1 MIEPDD
7 LRAVRLTMELSRSDS
22 VRLFPQP
29 RLRLAGDAGDGHIAD
44 RTLTAQLELLQ
55 AEGRK
60 LHSKR
65 PFSTHVF
72 RASFSTHLSRLG
84 YPADKRRIILDHAE
98 GRSSTVEE
106 IHYNADSRMKDKAE
120 ILQAWEKFILA
131 MTDKHAAEV

>member
-1 MIEPDD
+1 MIELDD

-22 VRLFPQP
+22 VWLFPQP

-55 AEGRK
+55 AEGR
-60 LHSKR
+60 
-65 PFSTHVF
+65 
-72 RASFSTHLSRLG
+72 
-84 YPADKRRIILDHAE
+84 
-98 GRSSTVEE
+98 SSTVEE

-131 MTDKHAAEV
+131 LTDKYAPKV